1 MFIIVAGCGR
11 LGSRLSRNLS
21 EEGHNV
27 VVVAKQDELK
37 RLDKGFDGVALAG
50 IPIDEELLK
59 RAGIEKA
66 DALVAVTADDNV
78 NVMVA
83 QIAKEIYAVPFVL
96 ARISDPER
104 EEFYQHLG
112 LTTVCPTNTGI
123 NQIVRLLRDNHAT
136 DLKGYLDSNVI
147 TLKPALDWVGKT
159 VSAVDELKNL
169 QWVGMIRHQKV
180 LPAEPKMSIQPYD
193 TLIFINQ

>member
-1 MFIIVAGCGR
+1 MFLIVAGCGR
-11 LGSRLSRNLS
+11 LGSRLAKNLS
-21 EEGHNV
+21 EEGHDV
-27 VVVAKQDELK
+27 VVVAKQDELN
-37 RLDKGFDGVALAG
+37 RLDNGFDGVALSG
-50 IPIDEELLK
+50 IPIDEDLLK

-83 QIAKEIYAVPFVL
+83 QIAKEIYRVPFVL

-123 NQIVRLLRDNHAT
+123 NQIVNLIKEPHAT
-136 DLKGYLDSNVI
+136 NFKGYLDSNVI
-147 TLKPALDWVGKT
+147 TLKPAADWVGKT
-159 VSAVDELKNL
+159 VAAIDELKKL
-169 QWVGMIRHQKV
+169 QWVGMIRNHKL
-180 LPAEPKMSIQPYD
+180 LPAEAKMTIQSQD
-193 TLIFINQ
+193 TLILINQ